1 MNVILKNCNEK
12 YAVCEMVN
20 AYLPKRKIEIHTQ
33 PCTGD
38 CLTVE
43 VNGNERDGY
52 EYFAKLKLDG
62 KSVQSTYK
70 SGEYNKTHIKRVIS
84 NCFEK
89 ILLITL
95 PWGLLTG
102 IRPAKIVREMHLSGK
117 NYNEIYNYFCDFYCA
132 RDDKAK
138 LSIEVAKAQAPI
150 INAMSPN
157 SVSVYIGIPFCPT
170 RCLYCSFTSQSVK
183 FSSKLVEP
191 YMDALI
197 KEIDV
202 ISGLIKKSGKNIETV
217 YIGGGTPT
225 SLNEDNLY
233 KLLYNT
239 VNKFDFSHIREFTV
253 EAGRPDTITQ
263 QKLDIMKHFGVDR
276 ISINPQSMNPETLK
290 IIGRCHTPEDI
301 IKTFEIAKN
310 TGFTHI
316 NTDLIAGL
324 PGETIDD
331 FKYTLSQIEKLN
343 PSSVTVH
350 TMSIKH
356 GSYLDMNYSMYT
368 KTASDTVSGMLSE
381 AGSLMRK
388 MGKHPYYLYR
398 QKNMLANLENVG
410 YCTNGG
416 ECLYNI
422 YIMDEVQSI
431 VALGAGGSSKLIDGE
446 RIERAFNV
454 KEVSEYIKRID
465 EMIERKTKLFG
476 FDM

>member
-1 MNVILKNCNEK
+1 MRRDRKNPTDILDRIDLQTVTNN
-12 YAVCEMVN
+12 
-20 AYLPKRKIEIHTQ
+20 LRKLLEIRNK
-33 PCTGD
+33 
-38 CLTVE
+38 E
-43 VNGNERDGY
+43 ERIAELDDIHAKEIK
-52 EYFAKLKLDG
+52 EYLKLLD
-62 KSVQSTYK
+62 
-70 SGEYNKTHIKRVIS
+70 
-84 NCFEK
+84 
-89 ILLITL
+89 
-95 PWGLLTG
+95 
-102 IRPAKIVREMHLSGK
+102 
-117 NYNEIYNYFCDFYCA
+117 
-132 RDDKAK
+132 
-138 LSIEVAKAQAPI
+138 
-150 INAMSPN
+150 
-157 SVSVYIGIPFCPT
+157 
-170 RCLYCSFTSQSVK
+170 
-183 FSSKLVEP
+183 
-191 YMDALI
+191 LI